1 MRNTFTKTNY
11 LLLVAGFV
19 IVVIGFILMG
29 GPSTSDTAYEPDI
42 FSVRRTVVAP
52 LVALF
57 GFLFVIAAILWHQKP
72 SQTTDTNGLVAG
84 PRDGHLSGT
93 DRVPAR
99 K

>member
-57 GFLFVIAAILWHQKP
+57 GFLFVIVAILWHKP
-72 SQTTDTNGLVAG
+72 SKTTDTNGMVAS